1 MSQRSISVEA
11 NAARGYPVAR
21 DAPTLSELA
30 TQNLRDAILQLR
42 LKPGERLVE
51 RDLAQQEGV
60 SRTCIRAALLH
71 LASEGLIERSPRGV
85 LSVAAVSA
93 DEARQIYEVRAALES
108 AMARQFVAR
117 ASAADQRALADAAA
131 HVEGAVGRSATSDYV
146 VALGAFYDVLL
157 RGSGNEVA
165 RRFLAMLHARITY
178 LRLLTADRATKERE
192 TRTAK
197 LMRGIQQAAAARDAE
212 LMAKRCEAF
221 VVRSAR
227 FALQV
232 LAETR
237 ITPQPAPATEQ
248 AARSMR
254 AAPPRQAGAR
264 SRGNARATGQ
274 ARNT

>member
-1 MSQRSISVEA
+1 MEA
-11 NAARGYPVAR
+11 HSARGYQVAR
-21 DAPTLSELA
+21 EAPNLTERTTEELR
-30 TQNLRDAILQLR
+30 QAILQLR
-42 LKPGERLVE
+42 LKPGQRLVE
-51 RDLAQQEGV
+51 RDLAEQTGT
-60 SRTCIRAALLH
+60 SRTCVRAALQH
-71 LASEGLIERSPRGV
+71 LRTEGLVERSPRGV
-85 LSVAAVSA
+85 LSVASVSP

-117 ASAADQRALADAAA
+117 AGEAEQNALKSAADDVQAA
-131 HVEGAVGRSATSDYV
+131 VRRRDPVGYV
-146 VALGAFYDVLL
+146 AALGTFYDVLL

>member
-1 MSQRSISVEA
+1 VEV

-21 DAPTLSELA
+21 DAPTLSERA

-60 SRTCIRAALLH
+60 SRTCIRTALLH
-71 LASEGLIERSPRGV
+71 LSTEGLVERSPRGV

-93 DEARQIYEVRAALES
+93 DEARQIYEVRGALES

-117 ASAADQRALADAAA
+117 ASPADQRALSDATDD
-131 HVEGAVGRSATSDYV
+131 VEDAVARNATSEYV
-146 VALGAFYDVLL
+146 VTLGAFYDVLL

-165 RRFLAMLHARITY
+165 RRFLNTLHARITY
-178 LRLLTADRATKERE
+178 LRLLTADRATQERE
-192 TRTAK
+192 TRTAR
-197 LMRGIQQAAAARDAE
+197 LMRGIQQAAAARNAD
-212 LMAKRCEAF
+212 LVAKRCEAF
-221 VVRSAR
+221 VARSAR

-237 ITPQPAPATEQ
+237 VTPPPAPAMAR
-248 AARSMR
+248 AARSTP
-254 AAPPRQAGAR
+254 AAPPRQAGGR
-264 SRGNARATGQ
+264 SRGNARAKDP
-274 ARNT
+274 ARNI

>member
-131 HVEGAVGRSATSDYV
+131 HVEDAVARSATSDYV

-165 RRFLAMLHARITY
+165 HRFLAMLHTRITY
-178 LRLLTADRATKERE
+178 LRRLTTDRATFERE
-192 TRTAK
+192 SETAK
-197 LMRGIQQAAAARDAE
+197 LLRGIQQAAAAHNADLAAR
-212 LMAKRCEAF
+212 RSEAF
-221 VVRSAR
+221 VERSAR

-232 LAETR
+232 LAETSL
-237 ITPQPAPATEQ
+237 IQPPAPAHDRD
-248 AARSMR
+248 AR
-254 AAPPRQAGAR
+254 APATPPRRAGVR
-264 SRGNARATGQ
+264 SRGNAHATGQ
-274 ARNT
+274 ARRT